1 MSFESAPRVEDGR
14 HAEEARPLAQRA
26 RRQMQ
31 LLALTPVVAGLVV
44 CAAMFAGAQGESAEV
59 LRRMLVV
66 LAALAVAAGVAATI
80 AGNRLHDAV
89 RAPVTAMRRT
99 VARLASG
106 DFTARAQVAGADELG
121 WLAGEL
127 DRFLDERVAMLERI
141 ARESEELNDSVIEI
155 MQAVGTIAA
164 RKDLTLKVPVTEN
177 VTGAIADALNLLTDE
192 TRRVLGN
199 VGSVSQDVAQATMAV
214 KSQSDLALQAAAR
227 EQHEVELAARELAA
241 AALALS
247 TIAGRARDGNESAE
261 RAVATTG
268 EAVRAVA
275 STVQG
280 VARSRALIR
289 ETEKRIK
296 RLGERSQEVGLV
308 VGLIQGIAERT
319 GILALNASMRAAAAG
334 EAGRDFAV
342 VADEVKRLSE
352 SARESTAQIAR
363 LINAIQSE
371 TNDTVV
377 AMNQAISQVV
387 EISRLA
393 EQAGEGMQR
402 TQEQTESLAADVR
415 EIARTSSEQA
425 RVGSAL
431 QERARIIQEASGET
445 ARQLEQQAGETARL
459 VKSAR
464 ALLDEVSVFKV
475 AEHR

>member
-1 MSFESAPRVEDGR
+1 
-14 HAEEARPLAQRA
+14 
-26 RRQMQ
+26 
-31 LLALTPVVAGLVV
+31 
-44 CAAMFAGAQGESAEV
+44 
-59 LRRMLVV
+59 
-66 LAALAVAAGVAATI
+66 
-80 AGNRLHDAV
+80 
-89 RAPVTAMRRT
+89 
-99 VARLASG
+99 
-106 DFTARAQVAGADELG
+106 
-121 WLAGEL
+121 
-127 DRFLDERVAMLERI
+127 
-141 ARESEELNDSVIEI
+141 
-155 MQAVGTIAA
+155 
-164 RKDLTLKVPVTEN
+164 
-177 VTGAIADALNLLTDE
+177 LNLLTDE

-199 VGSVSQDVAQATMAV
+199 VGGVSQDVAQATMAV

-247 TIAGRARDGNESAE
+247 TIAERARDGNESAE

-275 STVQG
+275 STVEG
-280 VARSRALIR
+280 VARSRVLIR

-371 TNDTVV
+371 TSDTVV

-393 EQAGEGMQR
+393 ETAGEGMQR

-475 AEHR
+475 ADH

>member
-1 MSFESAPRVEDGR
+1 M
-14 HAEEARPLAQRA
+14 
-26 RRQMQ
+26 
-31 LLALTPVVAGLVV
+31 
-44 CAAMFAGAQGESAEV
+44 
-59 LRRMLVV
+59 
-66 LAALAVAAGVAATI
+66 
-80 AGNRLHDAV
+80 
-89 RAPVTAMRRT
+89 
-99 VARLASG
+99 
-106 DFTARAQVAGADELG
+106 
-121 WLAGEL
+121 
-127 DRFLDERVAMLERI
+127 
-141 ARESEELNDSVIEI
+141 
-155 MQAVGTIAA
+155 
-164 RKDLTLKVPVTEN
+164 
-177 VTGAIADALNLLTDE
+177 
-192 TRRVLGN
+192 
-199 VGSVSQDVAQATMAV
+199 
-214 KSQSDLALQAAAR
+214 
-227 EQHEVELAARELAA
+227 
-241 AALALS
+241 
-247 TIAGRARDGNESAE
+247 
-261 RAVATTG
+261 ATTG

-275 STVQG
+275 STVEG
-280 VARSRALIR
+280 VARSRVLIR

-371 TNDTVV
+371 TSDTVV

-393 EQAGEGMQR
+393 ETAGEGMQR

-445 ARQLEQQAGETARL
+445 ARQLEQQASETARL

-475 AEHR
+475 ADH

>member
-31 LLALTPVVAGLVV
+31 LLALTPIVAGLVV

-106 DFTARAQVAGADELG
+106 DFTARAQVAGTDELG

-127 DRFLDERVAMLERI
+127 DRFLDDRVAMLERI

>member
-31 LLALTPVVAGLVV
+31 LLALTPIVAGLVV

-106 DFTARAQVAGADELG
+106 DFTARAQVAGTDELG

-127 DRFLDERVAMLERI
+127 DRFLDDRVAMLERI

-475 AEHR
+475 AER

>member
-475 AEHR
+475 AER

>member
-1 MSFESAPRVEDGR
+1 MSSESAPRDDDGR
-14 HAEEARPLAQRA
+14 VPDDARPLAQRA

-31 LLALTPVVAGLVV
+31 LLAIVPTVIGVLACGVML
-44 CAAMFAGAQGESAEV
+44 AGADGAV
-59 LRRMLVV
+59 ADALRQLLVV
-66 LAALAVAAGVAATI
+66 LAVVALSTGVAATI
-80 AGNRLHDAV
+80 AGNRLHEAM
-89 RAPVTAMRRT
+89 RGPVLTMRRT

-106 DFTARAQVAGADELG
+106 DFTARSQIAAVDELG
-121 WLAGEL
+121 WLAADL

-141 ARESEELNDSVIEI
+141 ARESEEMNDSVIEI

-199 VGSVSQDVAQATMAV
+199 VGGVSQDVAQATMAV

-247 TIAGRARDGNESAE
+247 TIAERARDGNESAE

-275 STVQG
+275 STVEG
-280 VARSRALIR
+280 VARSRVLIR

-352 SARESTAQIAR
+352 SASRRRRSPVSSTR
-363 LINAIQSE
+363 SRVKPAIPW
-371 TNDTVV
+371 
-377 AMNQAISQVV
+377 
-387 EISRLA
+387 SR
-393 EQAGEGMQR
+393 
-402 TQEQTESLAADVR
+402 
-415 EIARTSSEQA
+415 
-425 RVGSAL
+425 
-431 QERARIIQEASGET
+431 
-445 ARQLEQQAGETARL
+445 
-459 VKSAR
+459 
-464 ALLDEVSVFKV
+464 
-475 AEHR
+475 

>member
-31 LLALTPVVAGLVV
+31 LLALTPIVAGLVV

>member
-31 LLALTPVVAGLVV
+31 LLALTPIVAGLVV

-106 DFTARAQVAGADELG
+106 DFTARAQVAGTDELG

-127 DRFLDERVAMLERI
+127 DRFLDDRVAMLERI

-214 KSQSDLALQAAAR
+214 KSQSDLAL
-227 EQHEVELAARELAA
+227 
-241 AALALS
+241 
-247 TIAGRARDGNESAE
+247 
-261 RAVATTG
+261 
-268 EAVRAVA
+268 
-275 STVQG
+275 
-280 VARSRALIR
+280 
-289 ETEKRIK
+289 
-296 RLGERSQEVGLV
+296 
-308 VGLIQGIAERT
+308 
-319 GILALNASMRAAAAG
+319 
-334 EAGRDFAV
+334 
-342 VADEVKRLSE
+342 
-352 SARESTAQIAR
+352 
-363 LINAIQSE
+363 
-371 TNDTVV
+371 
-377 AMNQAISQVV
+377 
-387 EISRLA
+387 
-393 EQAGEGMQR
+393 
-402 TQEQTESLAADVR
+402 
-415 EIARTSSEQA
+415 
-425 RVGSAL
+425 
-431 QERARIIQEASGET
+431 
-445 ARQLEQQAGETARL
+445 
-459 VKSAR
+459 
-464 ALLDEVSVFKV
+464 
-475 AEHR
+475 

>member
-1 MSFESAPRVEDGR
+1 MSLESVPPDRGNAGDAG
-14 HAEEARPLAQRA
+14 PLALRV
-26 RRQMQ
+26 RRQLR
-31 LLALTPVVAGLVV
+31 LLAVVPVALATLLCAALFVAAEGDAAEALRRLLLGLVV
-44 CAAMFAGAQGESAEV
+44 ISIVTA
-59 LRRMLVV
+59 VV
-66 LAALAVAAGVAATI
+66 AVI
-80 AGNRLHDAV
+80 AGNRILTAI
-89 RAPVTAMRRT
+89 REPVAAMRRT
-99 VARLASG
+99 VSSLVGG
-106 DFTARAQVAGADELG
+106 DFTARSMLSGDGELVR
-121 WLAGEL
+121 LAGEL
-127 DRFLDERVAMLERI
+127 DRLLDDRVALLERA

-192 TRRVLGN
+192 TRRVLVN

-227 EQHEVELAARELAA
+227 EQHEVELAARELASA
-241 AALALS
+241 ARALA

-268 EAVRAVA
+268 DAVRAVA
-275 STVQG
+275 STVDG
-280 VARSRALIR
+280 IGRSRMLIR

-296 RLGERSQEVGLV
+296 RLGERSQEIGQV

-334 EAGRDFAV
+334 EAGRDFAI

-352 SARESTAQIAR
+352 SARESTAQIVR
-363 LINAIQSE
+363 LINAIQNE

-393 EQAGEGMQR
+393 EAAGDGMQR

-415 EIARTSSEQA
+415 EIARTASEQA

-445 ARQLEQQAGETARL
+445 TRQLEQQAGETARL

-475 AEHR
+475 SEN

>member
-1 MSFESAPRVEDGR
+1 
-14 HAEEARPLAQRA
+14 
-26 RRQMQ
+26 
-31 LLALTPVVAGLVV
+31 VAGLVV

-106 DFTARAQVAGADELG
+106 DFTARAQVAGTDELG

-127 DRFLDERVAMLERI
+127 DRFLDDRVAMLERI

-319 GILALNASMRAAAAG
+319 GILALNALMRAAAAG

-445 ARQLEQQAGETARL
+445 ARQLEQQA
-459 VKSAR
+459 
-464 ALLDEVSVFKV
+464 
-475 AEHR
+475 

>member
-1 MSFESAPRVEDGR
+1 MSSESAPRDDDGR
-14 HAEEARPLAQRA
+14 VPDDARPLAQRA

-31 LLALTPVVAGLVV
+31 LLAIVPTVIGVLACGVML
-44 CAAMFAGAQGESAEV
+44 AGADGAV
-59 LRRMLVV
+59 ADALRQLLVV
-66 LAALAVAAGVAATI
+66 LAVVALSTGVAATI
-80 AGNRLHDAV
+80 AGNRLHEAM
-89 RAPVTAMRRT
+89 RGPVLTMRRT

-106 DFTARAQVAGADELG
+106 DFTARSQIAAVDELG
-121 WLAGEL
+121 WLAADL

-141 ARESEELNDSVIEI
+141 ARESEEMNDSVIEI

-199 VGSVSQDVAQATMAV
+199 VGGVSQDVAQATMAV

-247 TIAGRARDGNESAE
+247 TIAERARDGNESAE

-275 STVQG
+275 STVEG
-280 VARSRALIR
+280 VARSRVLIR

-371 TNDTVV
+371 TSDTVV

-393 EQAGEGMQR
+393 ETAGEGMQR

-475 AEHR
+475 ADH

>member
-66 LAALAVAAGVAATI
+66 LAVLAVAAGVAATI

-106 DFTARAQVAGADELG
+106 DFTARAQVAGTDELG

-475 AEHR
+475 AER

>member
-475 AEHR
+475 AEH

>member
-31 LLALTPVVAGLVV
+31 LLALTPIVAGLVV

-475 AEHR
+475 AEH